1 VLTLKQEVL
10 TLKQEVL
17 TLKQEVLTLKQVQ
30 VAGQRHAAKVSL
42 KPLYDPSALRV
53 KA

>member
-1 VLTLKQEVL
+1 MTADALLGSTWE
-10 TLKQEVL
+10 
-17 TLKQEVLTLKQVQ
+17 VQ

-42 KPLYDPSALRV
+42 KPLYDPSSSRV